1 MEDDKES
8 VPHDDESTRDKLDN
22 NDSLMTVDVEDGGSS
37 GSADGGEDRKDGNSL
52 PTQPTGVGDSL
63 SLSSDGSENERLRSR
78 VPRVNCPEHI
88 VSS

>member
-1 MEDDKES
+1 MEDDKQS
-8 VPHDDESTRDKLDN
+8 VPHDDESNKDKLDT
-22 NDSLMTVDVEDGGSS
+22 NDSLMTVDVEEC